1 MSRHDAVAI
10 TVRPSSTSRSL
21 QAEPNISY
29 RNHQPQSSGLTFA
42 RLDVTRPTSETIHG
56 IDAVRVKIQGMV
68 PNLYR
73 LTGQF
78 YLLSQ
83 RCFLSSESPA
93 PSHHARSTRT
103 VSNLNDTNICI
114 QKLFFALLHRR
125 LSRQG
130 ASFGCNLRQTVQ
142 ISRLEKCIYSSKRRR
157 LSACADRH

>member
-21 QAEPNISY
+21 QAKSNISY

-42 RLDVTRPTSETIHG
+42 RLDVTRPTSDETIHG
-56 IDAVRVKIQGMV
+56 IDAVRVKIQGMI

-93 PSHHARSTRT
+93 PSHLARSTRS
-103 VSNLNDTNICI
+103 VSNLNDTYIRI

-130 ASFGCNLRQTVQ
+130 ASFRLQPALNGSDIQTRKVHLFFEAAQTLR
-142 ISRLEKCIYSSKRRR
+142 LC
-157 LSACADRH
+157 